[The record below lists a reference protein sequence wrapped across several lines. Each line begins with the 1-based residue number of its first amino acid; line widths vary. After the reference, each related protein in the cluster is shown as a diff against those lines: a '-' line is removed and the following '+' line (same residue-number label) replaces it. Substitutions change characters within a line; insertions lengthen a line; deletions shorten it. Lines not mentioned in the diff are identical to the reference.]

1 MKHFCFLGLAL
12 LALNNPL
19 RAEEQLS
26 AVDVLAMATLNPT
39 IVFEQPGGLRISL
52 RPSQSIAVFAG
63 PEGGPEWYANIR
75 VNEGHDFKIFDE
87 TSITTI
93 APEDIFDLK
102 ISQTPLEAPAA
113 DRLARILG
121 KPLTISALSRQA
133 VFLAPHIIEFAN
145 GELAQWYLSRD
156 GMEVLVSMAQNEE
169 PIRVNLLNLLRE
181 CGAVCAQP

>member
-52 RPSQSIAVFAG
+52 RPSQNIAVFAYMT
-63 PEGGPEWYANIR
+63 GGPEWYLNTR
-75 VNEGHDFKIFDE
+75 FNEAGDLIIFDD
-87 TSITTI
+87 TTPFTI
-93 APEDIFDLK
+93 AQDDVQTLTV
-102 ISQTPLEAPAA
+102 SQTPLDAPAA
-113 DRLARILG
+113 DRLARIIG
-121 KPLTISALSRQA
+121 KPLKIRDLSRQA

-145 GELAQWYLSRD
+145 GELAQWYLSRS
-156 GMEVLVSMAQNEE
+156 GMELLISMAQNEGTL
-169 PIRVNLLNLLRE
+169 RVNLLNLLSE
-181 CGAVCAQP
+181 CGAVCAQL